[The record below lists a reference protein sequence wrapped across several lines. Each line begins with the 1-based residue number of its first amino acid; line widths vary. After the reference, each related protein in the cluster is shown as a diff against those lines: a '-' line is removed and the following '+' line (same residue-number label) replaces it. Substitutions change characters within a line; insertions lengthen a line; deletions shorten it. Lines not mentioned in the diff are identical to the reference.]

1 MGFNVD
7 LNKNILRILAM
18 YIVCFDLEGVLTPE
32 VWIAVSK
39 ATNIKELMLTTRDI
53 SDYDLLMKNRIK
65 ILKEN
70 KISLK
75 KIQSII
81 SGMNLLP
88 GAKEFLDVI
97 RRKVQTVII
106 TDSFAEFVSLFMEK
120 LNYPLCFCH
129 NLEIDKED
137 MITNYIIRIQEMKK
151 KTIQSL
157 KQLNFD
163 VIVVGDSYNDLPM
176 LFEAKHGILFR
187 PPHKVS
193 EDNPQFPVATEYSEL
208 KNLILSYLGL
218 SE

>member
-1 MGFNVD
+1 
-7 LNKNILRILAM
+7 M

-32 VWIAVSK
+32 VWIAVSE

-75 KIQSII
+75 KVQSII
-81 SGMNLLP
+81 SGMDLLP
-88 GAKEFLDVI
+88 GAKEFLDFI

-106 TDSFAEFVSLFMEK
+106 TDSFTEFVAPFMEK

-129 NLEIDKED
+129 NLETDKED

-193 EDNPQFPVATEYSEL
+193 KDNPQFPVATEYSEL
-208 KNLILSYLGL
+208 KNLILNYLGL

>member
-1 MGFNVD
+1 D
-7 LNKNILRILAM
+7 
-18 YIVCFDLEGVLTPE
+18 
-32 VWIAVSK
+32 
-39 ATNIKELMLTTRDI
+39 
-53 SDYDLLMKNRIK
+53 
-65 ILKEN
+65 
-70 KISLK
+70 
-75 KIQSII
+75 
-81 SGMNLLP
+81 LLP
-88 GAKEFLDVI
+88 GAREFLDFI

-106 TDSFAEFVSLFMEK
+106 TDSFAEFVSPFMEK

-129 NLEIDKED
+129 NLETDKED

-157 KQLNFD
+157 KQLNFE

-193 EDNPQFPVATEYSEL
+193 EDNPQFPVTIEYSEL
-208 KNLILSYLGL
+208 KNLILNYLGL

>member
-1 MGFNVD
+1 
-7 LNKNILRILAM
+7 M

-32 VWIAVSK
+32 VWIAVSE

-75 KIQSII
+75 KVQSII
-81 SGMNLLP
+81 SGMDLLP
-88 GAKEFLDVI
+88 GAKEFLDFI

-106 TDSFAEFVSLFMEK
+106 TDSFAEFVAPFMEK

-129 NLEIDKED
+129 NLETDKED

-176 LFEAKHGILFR
+176 LFEAKYGILFR

-208 KNLILSYLGL
+208 KNLILNYLGL

>member
-1 MGFNVD
+1 
-7 LNKNILRILAM
+7 M

-70 KISLK
+70 KITLK

-88 GAKEFLDVI
+88 GAKEFLDFI
-97 RRKVQTVII
+97 RQKVQTIII
-106 TDSFAEFVSLFMEK
+106 TDSFVEFVSPFMEK
-120 LNYPLCFCH
+120 LDYPLCFCH
-129 NLEIDKED
+129 NLEIDKKD
-137 MITNYIIRIQEMKK
+137 MIINYIIRIQEMKK

-157 KQLNFD
+157 KQLNFE

-176 LFEAKHGILFR
+176 LFEAKYGILFR

-208 KNLILSYLGL
+208 KRIILGYL

>member
-1 MGFNVD
+1 
-7 LNKNILRILAM
+7 M

-39 ATNIKELMLTTRDI
+39 ATNIKELRLTTRDI

-75 KIQSII
+75 KIQGII

-88 GAKEFLDVI
+88 GAKEFLDFI
-97 RRKVQTVII
+97 RSNVQTIII
-106 TDSFAEFVSLFMEK
+106 TDSFEEFVAPFMKK

-129 NLEIDKED
+129 NLETDKED

-157 KQLNFD
+157 KQLNFE

-193 EDNPQFPVATEYSEL
+193 EENPQFPVATEYSEL
-208 KNLILSYLGL
+208 KRIIMGYL